1 MIISNLSAAD
11 IFNYSQSMYIRPEI
25 KINEPA
31 AKTNENVQPDDS
43 LSKETENYR
52 DRETLPT
59 KEVIDF
65 AIEALDVDKNLI
77 GTDSDIN
84 GLDVQKAVSNMQ
96 QDSILHQ
103 YQFFVGTASTPIS
116 AVSEPA
122 PEKVLRSGENFYL

>member
-103 YQFFVGTASTPIS
+103 YQFFVGNISTEDGS
-116 AVSEPA
+116 VVR
-122 PEKVLRSGENFYL
+122 KM